1 MNDFGYIG
9 WAKGDLQIGARTP
22 DGAFTV
28 SGTLKLRYKFI
39 DAPETAKEVQVEGT
53 LDKGGQ
59 YVSARVMLGADDLES
74 VYFVLSPNS
83 PYSAINSPNGGP
95 AYQTQCDAS
104 TADIPQGSDLRPEG
118 SMRFYD
124 RGDGTIGVRVNVVN
138 IGNQPASGAS
148 GRARIGTSTADAKL
162 HPYIDGTA
170 TAPNAVPPGGRGY
183 IEVVLPQNALARC
196 MQPQVVIDL
205 DHKFQSGAP
214 DPFANDTAEVWTQC
228 VTWSRPISGD
238 SLGFDP
244 DPFLEGKTLGNIVG
258 SSEVGRK
265 DLKLCSQCHHEAS
278 GNKYSPPLPSDGSGV
293 IHPTDLIGG
302 TTWAAPGGWAVSVPH
317 QPDQQTRLPQGHPPA
332 VDRRRRPPLREV
344 GRWGH
349 RSTVFIRSAS

>member
-1 MNDFGYIG
+1 M
-9 WAKGDLQIGARTP
+9 P
-22 DGAFTV
+22 
-28 SGTLKLRYKFI
+28 
-39 DAPETAKEVQVEGT
+39 
-53 LDKGGQ
+53 
-59 YVSARVMLGADDLES
+59 GADDLES

-138 IGNQPASGAS
+138 IGNQPANGAS
-148 GRARIGTSTADAKL
+148 GRARIGTSTANAEL
-162 HPYIDGTA
+162 HRYIDGTA
-170 TAPNAVPPGGRGY
+170 TAPNTVSPGGRGY
-183 IEVVLPQNALARC
+183 IEVVLPPNALARC

-205 DHKFQSGAP
+205 DHTFQSGAP
-214 DPFANDTAEVWTQC
+214 DPFANDTAEIWTQC

-278 GNKYSPPLPSDGSGV
+278 GNKYSPPVPGDGSGSS
-293 IHPTDLIGG
+293 IRQIRS
-302 TTWAAPGGWAVSVPH
+302 AAPRG
-317 QPDQQTRLPQGHPPA
+317 RLPADGRLGSSPTRSTNPTTSRSSSSSGSTTAPVLERASRSLGTGTPA
-332 VDRRRRPPLREV
+332 PALLRGAELVEQRVEADAPRECRPR
-344 GRWGH
+344 GRH
-349 RSTVFIRSAS
+349 RSTVLIRSAS